1 MSANDDLMQCPCT
14 LVEQDES
21 CPVGYPSLLCDICN
35 GIGNVAPVDL
45 LAHITA
51 QKAEIERLE
60 GQRQVAHGEALTLA
74 ADLLQEKIA
83 HNAAKAEIER
93 LRAERPG
100 LWEAGRDAAAEMAM
114 SRAGSDPYGTPPVM
128 AFDRGYVAGCTS
140 CAAAIRA
147 LAPPETEGRG

>member
-100 LWEAGRDAAAEMAM
+100 LWCAGRDAAAQEVQEWRDLP
-114 SRAGSDPYGTPPVM
+114 SVPPGNERAEVYNEACDDMLRY
-128 AFDRGYVAGCTS
+128 
-140 CAAAIRA
+140 IRA
-147 LAPPETEGRG
+147 LTPPETEGRG